1 MVVAAPLRLK
11 ILLPEKRSV
20 VVAVP
25 SRLKILLPEKRCV
38 VVAAPST
45 LKIVCVYLPSPTRN
59 RPGSGKTRPLIYDL
73 ANHTD
78 DVSAAVAG
86 PMGELNEMAIWI
98 RETALHL
105 ACVQKQKVHVTQE
118 LLRCRAN
125 VNKKDEE
132 DVMAKPPPLRKRM
145 RKKTSAQSPTSS

>member
-45 LKIVCVYLPSPTRN
+45 LKIVCVYLPFPTRRETEVN
-59 RPGSGKTRPLIYDL
+59 RPY
-73 ANHTD
+73 
-78 DVSAAVAG
+78 
-86 PMGELNEMAIWI
+86 LNAL
-98 RETALHL
+98 RE
-105 ACVQKQKVHVTQE
+105 
-118 LLRCRAN
+118 
-125 VNKKDEE
+125 
-132 DVMAKPPPLRKRM
+132 AK
-145 RKKTSAQSPTSS
+145 